1 MPDIFAMVF
10 KLLLAGLLGGFVGY
24 EREVH
29 EHPAGLRTHI
39 LVCMGAAVFTLVS
52 LSFGGTSSDPGRVAA
67 QIVSGVGFL
76 GGGAILRQGNIVRG
90 LTTAASLWT
99 VAAIGMAVG
108 VGGPTYYALATCA
121 TGIVF
126 VTLSTVRGIEPSL
139 GKTQSCKVSLDI
151 PEDRSEVLAGIIQEL
166 TSKGGLIQS
175 LTGSEPTEGRRTITL
190 RVKLPRGMRVES
202 VLQLLSRHPELHN
215 FDCT

>member
-1 MPDIFAMVF
+1 MPDVLVMAF

-52 LSFGGTSSDPGRVAA
+52 LSFGRTSSDPSRIAA
-67 QIVSGVGFL
+67 QIVSGIGFL

-108 VGGPTYYALATCA
+108 IGGPTYYALATFA

-139 GKTQSCKVSLDI
+139 GKTQSCKVSFDI
-151 PEDRSEVLAGIIQEL
+151 PEHRFEILADIIEEL
-166 TSKGGLIQS
+166 TSKGALIQS
-175 LTGSEPTEGRRTITL
+175 LAGSEPSEGRRTVTL
-190 RVKLPRGMRVES
+190 RMKLPRGVKPEY
-202 VLQLLSRHPELHN
+202 VLQLLSGHPELGH
-215 FDCT
+215 FECS